1 MYKLGKIVSFVAV
14 VTTIALAPQITHAGK
29 QMKAGKN
36 PVVRI
41 TTNMG
46 TIDVEL
52 FAHKAPV
59 TVENFLKYVA
69 DGFYNGT
76 IFHRVISGF
85 MIQGGGMQPGMV
97 RKPTHDPI
105 TNEADNGLSNA
116 TGTIAMART
125 SDPHSATSQ
134 FFINTVDNTAL
145 DHKSRSGRGWGY
157 TVFGK
162 VINGMDVVRTIEQTP
177 TERGD
182 VPKKDML
189 IEKVEVVKPKS

>member
-105 TNEADNGLSNA
+105 TNEADNGLKNLI
-116 TGTIAMART
+116 GTIAMART
-125 SDPHSATSQ
+125 SDPHSASAQ
-134 FFINTVDNTAL
+134 FFINAADNAFL
-145 DHKSRSGRGWGY
+145 DHTAKSGRGWGY
-157 TVFGK
+157 AVFGK
-162 VINGMDVVRTIEQTP
+162 VVEGLDVVRAIEGVGTG
-177 TERGD
+177 RAGSFGD
-182 VPKKDML
+182 VPVEDVT
-189 IEKVEVVKPKS
+189 IRKVSVD